1 MLVEINENWN
11 RDIESLQWLE
21 WIKGYD
27 NARIE
32 GDAAKVEVIREV
44 TKIPDLRSVILAD
57 AVIDGDA
64 LNALSEVDRLDTLEI
79 QYSKLQESHGDL
91 IAALPI
97 RASLILM
104 GTGLS
109 EERADRLKEELPG
122 LQIQY
127 RRGGF
132 LGVMCID
139 NFDVCEI
146 TGIQE
151 GSAAEAAGL
160 IRGDII
166 TMVNDREIKHFRD
179 LQNAI
184 NEHVP
189 GDEVQ
194 VQFQRGG
201 ESKSLS
207 LELRRYQEK

>member
-1 MLVEINENWN
+1 
-11 RDIESLQWLE
+11 
-21 WIKGYD
+21 
-27 NARIE
+27 
-32 GDAAKVEVIREV
+32 
-44 TKIPDLRSVILAD
+44 
-57 AVIDGDA
+57 
-64 LNALSEVDRLDTLEI
+64 
-79 QYSKLQESHGDL
+79 
-91 IAALPI
+91 
-97 RASLILM
+97 
-104 GTGLS
+104 
-109 EERADRLKEELPG
+109 
-122 LQIQY
+122 
-127 RRGGF
+127 
-132 LGVMCID
+132 MCID